1 MRDRVVLREG
11 AFVSIGGEIWQILH
25 VQDFERVLASRVG
38 DGRPEFLAIADLQP
52 PLDTPLDT
60 LVPQEATDPED
71 VPEAAPE
78 DVEERPDAESACSLR
93 IKNRNVRKWSVQSQL
108 SDEQKKV
115 REAAVLEFQALFAI
129 LKTPRRERRKLIAE
143 LRKRFGY
150 NQATAYRRLKIVE
163 VHGTADALLRAV
175 RSDLGESRLTEAVRK
190 TIDDHLKEYRF
201 VQEPKTL
208 PDILELINGKC
219 RKEGWDEISLTTLW
233 SFEQETPLKKK
244 LEAQGQKKK
253 ATDAFRPKAGH
264 LPNNEYPLAIIQV
277 DHTPIQ
283 ICLVDE
289 EDRQPIGDA
298 WLTLVI
304 DTYSRMVLGFY
315 LTFDPPST
323 LSTGLALAH
332 AFLPKD
338 EYLRTQ
344 GVSGEWPC
352 WGFPDVILVDN
363 AAELNG
369 QMMHGARRRYRFIL
383 RDRPV
388 DAPNFGGHVE
398 SAFRTFMYELKSV
411 PGTKF
416 SNPVERGEYDSEG
429 RAIFTIA
436 EFEAFFTEFLVNDY
450 HLHDHSGAG
459 MDGTVPL
466 LKWKQGIFEGDV
478 MPPTG
483 LPDRPGD
490 QKALYIS
497 LMPFKRRTVRNG
509 TIQML
514 DEEYHSGTLTLIGDK
529 VDLTKPLADRKFEIR
544 YDPRNISKVWL
555 YYEPNDSYIEVPFAD
570 LRKGPISLWERDA
583 RKRREGKPA
592 DQFKDQRYESHLRRE
607 EMKATAAKKTKRQR
621 LEDEKARRRA
631 EGALVRPPAAI
642 TKPQNAAPQKQKL
655 DPERL
660 KALRDKVRPAD
671 PHPSAK
677 KGSGDDA

>member
-11 AFVSIGGEIWQILH
+11 ALVSHRGVNWRILH
-25 VQDFERVLASRVG
+25 VPDFERVLAARIG
-38 DGRPEFLAIADLQP
+38 DGRPEFLNITELLP
-52 PLDTPLDT
+52 PLDSEGGEVVGSDSAHADENSD
-60 LVPQEATDPED
+60 VNAASED
-71 VPEAAPE
+71 
-78 DVEERPDAESACSLR
+78 SLYAR
-93 IKNRNVRKWSVQSQL
+93 IKKRQVRKLPSQSEL
-108 SDEQKKV
+108 SEEQKKA
-115 REAAVLEFQALFAI
+115 REAAVLEFQDLMAI
-129 LKTPRRERRKLIAE
+129 LNTPRRERRKLFSA
-143 LRKRFGY
+143 LCKRFGY
-150 NQATAYRRLKIVE
+150 NLGSAYRRLKIVE
-163 VHGTADALLRAV
+163 LQGTADALLPAV
-175 RSDLGESRLTEAVRK
+175 RSDSGEHRLSEEVRR
-190 TIDDHLKEYRF
+190 TINEHLKQYRF

-219 RKEGWDEISLTTLW
+219 RSEGWEEISLATLRRFEQKTTLK
-233 SFEQETPLKKK
+233 EK
-244 LEAQGQKKK
+244 LEAQGKKKK

-264 LPNNEYPLAIIQV
+264 LPYNDYPLSIIQV

-369 QMMHGARRRYRFIL
+369 VMMHGARRRYRFTL

-398 SAFRTFMYELKSV
+398 SAFRTFMYEFKSV

-450 HLHDHSGAG
+450 HLNEHSGAG

-466 LKWKQGIFEGDV
+466 LKWKKGVFEGDV

-483 LPDRPGD
+483 LPDRPSD
-490 QKALYIS
+490 PTALRIS

-509 TIQML
+509 TIQVL
-514 DEEYHSGTLTLIGDK
+514 DEEYHSGALTLIGDK
-529 VDLTKPLADRKFEIR
+529 VDLTKPLQDRQFEVR
-544 YDPRNISKVWL
+544 YDPRNIAKVWL
-555 YYEPNDSYIEVPFAD
+555 YYEANDSYIEVPFAD
-570 LRKGPISLWERDA
+570 LRKRPISLWERDA
-583 RKRREGKPA
+583 RKRRQGKPA
-592 DQFKDQRYESHLRRE
+592 EQFKDQRYESKLRRE
-607 EMKATAAKKTKRQR
+607 AMKVLAAKKTKQKR
-621 LEDEKARRRA
+621 LENEKARHRA
-631 EGALVRPPAAI
+631 QGALVQPPVA
-642 TKPQNAAPQKQKL
+642 TPKPSASAPKKQKL
-655 DPERL
+655 DPDRL
-660 KALRDKVRPAD
+660 KALREKVRPAD
-671 PHPSAK
+671 PYPSAL
-677 KGSGDDA
+677 KGIGDDT

>member
-11 AFVSIGGEIWQILH
+11 ELVSRGGVNWRILH
-25 VQDFERVLASRVG
+25 VQDFERVLAARIG
-38 DGRPEFLAIADLQP
+38 DGRPEFLYITELLP
-52 PLDTPLDT
+52 PLDSECSDVVASDLAQAEVNSD
-60 LVPQEATDPED
+60 ENAASED
-71 VPEAAPE
+71 
-78 DVEERPDAESACSLR
+78 SFFTR
-93 IKNRNVRKWSVQSQL
+93 IKKRQLRTLPSQSEL
-108 SDEQKKV
+108 SDEQKKA
-115 REAAVLEFQALFAI
+115 RETAVLEFQELLAI
-129 LKTPRRERRKLIAE
+129 LKTPRRERRQLISA
-143 LRKRFGY
+143 LCKRFGY
-150 NQATAYRRLKIVE
+150 NLGSAYRRLKIVE
-163 VHGTADALLRAV
+163 VHGTADALLPAV
-175 RSDLGESRLTEAVRK
+175 RSDLGDHRLSEKVCE
-190 TIDDHLKEYRF
+190 TIDEHLKRYRF

-219 RKEGWDEISLTTLW
+219 RKEGWEEISRATLRRFEQKTTLK
-233 SFEQETPLKKK
+233 EK

-264 LPNNEYPLAIIQV
+264 LPYNDYPLSIIQA

-332 AFLPKD
+332 AFLPKE
-338 EYLRTQ
+338 EYLRMQ

-369 QMMHGARRRYRFIL
+369 VMMHGARRRYRFTL

-398 SAFRTFMYELKSV
+398 SAFRTFMYEFKSV

-450 HLHDHSGAG
+450 HLREHSGAG
-459 MDGTVPL
+459 MNGTVPL
-466 LKWKQGIFEGDV
+466 LKWKKGTFEGDV

-483 LPDRPGD
+483 LPDRPSD
-490 QKALYIS
+490 PKALRIS

-509 TIQML
+509 TIQVL
-514 DEEYHSGTLTLIGDK
+514 DEEYHSGALTMIGDK
-529 VDLTKPLADRKFEIR
+529 VDLTKPLQERKFEVR

-555 YYEPNDSYIEVPFAD
+555 YYEPNDSYIEVPFSD
-570 LRKGPISLWERDA
+570 LRKGPVSLWERDA
-583 RKRREGKPA
+583 RRRRQGKPA
-592 DQFKDQRYESHLRRE
+592 EQFQDQRYESHLRRE
-607 EMKATAAKKTKRQR
+607 EMKAAAAKKTKQQR
-621 LEDEKARRRA
+621 LENEKARRRA
-631 EGALVRPPAAI
+631 QGALVQPPTAKTQPAGS
-642 TKPQNAAPQKQKL
+642 KSSKQKV
-655 DPERL
+655 DPEQL
-660 KALRDKVRPAD
+660 KALREKVRPAD
-671 PHPSAK
+671 LNPSAM
-677 KGSGDDA
+677 KGSGDEN

>member
-11 AFVSIGGEIWQILH
+11 ELVSLDGTNWRILH
-25 VQDFERVLASRVG
+25 VEDFERVLAARVG
-38 DGRPEFLAIADLQP
+38 DGRPEFLAIAELQP
-52 PLDTPLDT
+52 S
-60 LVPQEATDPED
+60 VESSMPED
-71 VPEAAPE
+71 ASVFGNDSDSTIE
-78 DVEERPDAESACSLR
+78 DDEEPPDSNSTLSVR
-93 IKNRNVRKWSVQSQL
+93 IKKRQVRKLPAQSDL
-108 SDEQKKV
+108 SGKQKKA
-115 REAAVLEFQALFAI
+115 REAAVLEFQELFAI
-129 LKTPRRERRKLIAE
+129 LKTPRRERRQFISALC
-143 LRKRFGY
+143 KRFGY

-163 VHGTADALLRAV
+163 LHGSADALLRAV
-175 RSDLGESRLTEAVRK
+175 RSDLGNRRLTEEVCK
-190 TIDDHLKEYRF
+190 TIGEYLNKYRF

-219 RKEGWDEISLTTLW
+219 RKEGWDEISITTLRT
-233 SFEQETPLKKK
+233 FEQETPLKEK
-244 LEAQGQKKK
+244 LEAQGRKKE
-253 ATDAFRPKAGH
+253 AMDAFRPKAGH
-264 LPNNEYPLAIIQV
+264 LPYNDYPLAIIQA

-289 EDRQPIGDA
+289 VDRQPIGDA

-332 AFLPKD
+332 AFLPKE
-338 EYLRTQ
+338 EYLRSQ
-344 GVSGEWPC
+344 GISGEWPC

-369 QMMHGARRRYRFIL
+369 QMMHGARRRYRFTL

-398 SAFRTFMYELKSV
+398 SAFRTFMYEFKSV

-429 RAIFTIA
+429 RAIFTIT

-450 HLHDHSGAG
+450 HLREHSGAG
-459 MDGTVPL
+459 MDGTAPL
-466 LKWKQGIFEGDV
+466 LKWKKGIFEGDV
-478 MPPTG
+478 MPPMG
-483 LPDRPGD
+483 LPDRPSD
-490 QKALYIS
+490 PVALRIS

-509 TIQML
+509 TIQIL
-514 DEEYHSGTLTLIGDK
+514 DEEYHSGALTLIGDR
-529 VDLTKPLADRKFEIR
+529 VDLTKPLQDRQFEVR

-555 YYEPNDSYIEVPFAD
+555 YYEPNDNYIEVPFAD
-570 LRKGPISLWERDA
+570 LRKRPISLWERDA
-583 RKRREGKPA
+583 RKRRQGKPA
-592 DQFKDQRYESHLRRE
+592 EQFKDQRYESHLRRE
-607 EMKATAAKKTKRQR
+607 DMKATATKKTKQQR

-631 EGALVRPPAAI
+631 QGALVQPPPAIA
-642 TKPQNAAPQKQKL
+642 KPLAAPQKQRL
-655 DPERL
+655 DSERL

-671 PHPSAK
+671 LNLPAM
-677 KGSGDDA
+677 KGSGDGN

>member
-1 MRDRVVLREG
+1 MRDRVVLRAGEL
-11 AFVSIGGEIWQILH
+11 VSLGGENWRILH
-25 VQDFERVLASRVG
+25 VQDFERVLAARVS
-38 DGRPEFLAIADLQP
+38 DGRPEFLTIAELQP
-52 PLDTPLDT
+52 PVEPS
-60 LVPQEATDPED
+60 
-71 VPEAAPE
+71 APE
-78 DVEERPDAESACSLR
+78 EDSVIANDTEPATEESEEPPDSESALLVR
-93 IKNRNVRKWSVQSQL
+93 IKKRQVRKLPAQSDL
-108 SDEQKKV
+108 SDEQKKT
-115 REAAVLEFQALFAI
+115 RETAVLEFQDLFAI
-129 LKTPRRERRKLIAE
+129 LKTPRRERRKLISE
-143 LRKRFGY
+143 LCKRFGY

-163 VHGTADALLRAV
+163 VHGTADALIRAV
-175 RSDLGESRLTEAVRK
+175 RSDLGDHRLTEDVLK
-190 TIDDHLKEYRF
+190 TVTEHLKKYRF
-201 VQEPKTL
+201 VEAPKTL

-219 RKEGWDEISLTTLW
+219 RKEKWDEISITTLRT
-233 SFEQETPLKKK
+233 FEQETPLKKK
-244 LEAQGQKKK
+244 LESQGQKKK
-253 ATDAFRPKAGH
+253 AADAFRPKAGH
-264 LPNNEYPLAIIQV
+264 LPYNDYPLSIIQV

-289 EDRQPIGDA
+289 VDRQPIGDA

-332 AFLPKD
+332 AFLPKE
-338 EYLRTQ
+338 EYLRAQ
-344 GVSGEWPC
+344 GISGEWPC

-369 QMMHGARRRYRFIL
+369 RMMHGARRRYRFTL

-398 SAFRTFMYELKSV
+398 SAFRTFMYEFKSV

-450 HLHDHSGAG
+450 HLREHSGAG

-466 LKWKQGIFEGDV
+466 LKWKKGIFEGDV

-483 LPDRPGD
+483 LPDRPSD
-490 QKALYIS
+490 PMMLRIS

-509 TIQML
+509 TIQIL
-514 DEEYHSGTLTLIGDK
+514 DEEYHSGALTLIGDK
-529 VDLTKPLADRKFEIR
+529 VDLTKPLEDRLFEVR
-544 YDPRNISKVWL
+544 YDPRNISKVWF

-570 LRKGPISLWERDA
+570 LRKRPISLWERDA
-583 RKRREGKPA
+583 SKRRQGKPA
-592 DQFKDQRYESHLRRE
+592 EQFKDQRYESHLRRE
-607 EMKATAAKKTKRQR
+607 DMKATAAKKTKKQR

-631 EGALVRPPAAI
+631 QNALVQPPAA
-642 TKPQNAAPQKQKL
+642 TPKSSGSAPQKRKL

-671 PHPSAK
+671 PYPPTMK
-677 KGSGDDA
+677 DSGDGN

>member
-1 MRDRVVLREG
+1 MHDRIVLRDGEL
-11 AFVSIGGEIWQILH
+11 VSHAGENWRIVQVTDWQRLLAAR
-25 VQDFERVLASRVG
+25 VRDGWLDFL
-38 DGRPEFLAIADLQP
+38 PIAELKP
-52 PLDTPLDT
+52 PLMSLECESTPSSNGSAEKPPSDDAVASDRPGSGQHKSIRERRIRQLPAEGNLT
-60 LVPQEATDPED
+60 EKQIEA
-71 VPEAAPE
+71 
-78 DVEERPDAESACSLR
+78 
-93 IKNRNVRKWSVQSQL
+93 RNQ
-108 SDEQKKV
+108 
-115 REAAVLEFQALFAI
+115 AVLEFQDGMAI
-129 LKTPRRERRKLIAE
+129 LKAPLGERRKLIAA
-143 LRKRFGY
+143 LCKRFGY
-150 NQATAYRRLKIVE
+150 NQASAYRRLQIIK
-163 VHGTADALLRAV
+163 VHGTADALMRAV
-175 RSDLGESRLTEAVRK
+175 RSDLNKIRLSDEVVK
-190 TIDDHLKEYRF
+190 TIREHLQEFRF
-201 VQEPKTL
+201 VAEPKTI

-219 RKEGWDEISLTTLW
+219 RQNGWDEISEPTLRK
-233 SFEQETPLKKK
+233 FENELPLKKK
-244 LEAQGQKKK
+244 LEAQGRKKE
-253 ATDAFRPKAGH
+253 AADAFRSKAGH
-264 LPNNEYPLAIIQV
+264 LPCNDYPLAIVQV

-289 EDRQPIGDA
+289 VDRKPIGDA

-332 AFLPKD
+332 AFLPKE

-369 QMMHGARRRYRFIL
+369 RMMHGARRRYRFTL

-388 DAPNFGGHVE
+388 GSPNFGGHVE
-398 SAFRTFMYELKSV
+398 SAFRTFMYEFKSV

-436 EFEAFFTEFLVNDY
+436 EFEAFFTEFLVNGY
-450 HLHDHSGAG
+450 HLRPHSGDG
-459 MDGTVPL
+459 MDGSVPQ

-483 LPDRPGD
+483 LPDRPAD
-490 QKALYIS
+490 TLALRIS

-509 TIQML
+509 TVHIL
-514 DEEYHSGTLTLIGDK
+514 DEEYHSGALTLIGDAIN
-529 VDLTKPLADRKFEIR
+529 LNKPLEDRLFEVR
-544 YDPRNISKVWL
+544 YDPRNISRVWL
-555 YYEPNDSYIEVPFAD
+555 YYESNDTYIELPFAD

-583 RKRREGKPA
+583 RKKRRGDPSA
-592 DQFKDQRYESHLRRE
+592 QFKDQRYESHLRRE
-607 EMKATAAKKTKRQR
+607 EMKGEAFKKTKAQR

-631 EGALVRPPAAI
+631 QGALVQPPPPARKANNPAS
-642 TKPQNAAPQKQKL
+642 TKLGL

-660 KALRDKVRPAD
+660 KALREKVRPAV
-671 PHPSAK
+671 PVIPST
-677 KGSGDDA
+677 GGNGDES

>member
-11 AFVSIGGEIWQILH
+11 ELVSFGGVNWRILH
-25 VQDFERVLASRVG
+25 VQDFERVLAARIS
-38 DGRPEFLAIADLQP
+38 DGRPEFLNIAELLP
-52 PLDTPLDT
+52 PLDSEGRDVAASDSAPTNENADDN
-60 LVPQEATDPED
+60 AASED
-71 VPEAAPE
+71 SF
-78 DVEERPDAESACSLR
+78 SAR
-93 IKNRNVRKWSVQSQL
+93 IKKRQVRQLPSQSEL
-108 SDEQKKV
+108 SDEQKKA
-115 REAAVLEFQALFAI
+115 REAAVLEFQDLLAI
-129 LKTPRRERRKLIAE
+129 LKMPRRERRQLIS
-143 LRKRFGY
+143 LLCKRFGY
-150 NQATAYRRLKIVE
+150 NQASAYRRLKIVE
-163 VHGTADALLRAV
+163 IHGTADALLPAV
-175 RSDLGESRLTEAVRK
+175 RSDLGDHRLSEKVRE
-190 TIDDHLKEYRF
+190 TIDEHLKKYRF

-219 RKEGWDEISLTTLW
+219 RKEGWEEISRATLRRFEQKTTLK
-233 SFEQETPLKKK
+233 EK

-264 LPNNEYPLAIIQV
+264 LPYNDYPLSIIQV

-298 WLTLVI
+298 WLTLII

-332 AFLPKD
+332 AFLPKE
-338 EYLRTQ
+338 EYLRSQ

-369 QMMHGARRRYRFIL
+369 VMMHGARRRYRFTL

-398 SAFRTFMYELKSV
+398 SAFRTFMYEFKSV

-450 HLHDHSGAG
+450 HLNEHSGAG

-466 LKWKQGIFEGDV
+466 LKWKKGIFEGDV

-483 LPDRPGD
+483 LPDRPSD
-490 QKALYIS
+490 PTALRIS

-514 DEEYHSGTLTLIGDK
+514 DEEYHSGALTLIGDK
-529 VDLTKPLADRKFEIR
+529 VDLTKPLQDRQFEAR
-544 YDPRNISKVWL
+544 YDPRNISKIWL
-555 YYEPNDSYIEVPFAD
+555 YYESNDSYIEVPFAD
-570 LRKGPISLWERDA
+570 LRKKPISLWERDA
-583 RKRREGKPA
+583 RKRRQGKPA
-592 DQFKDQRYESHLRRE
+592 EQFKDQRYESKLRRE
-607 EMKATAAKKTKRQR
+607 DMKATAAKKTKQQR

-631 EGALVRPPAAI
+631 QGALVQPPVAVA
-642 TKPQNAAPQKQKL
+642 KPSGSAPQKQKL

-660 KALRDKVRPAD
+660 KALREKVRPAD
-671 PHPSAK
+671 PHPSEL
-677 KGSGDDA
+677 KGTGDDT

>member
-11 AFVSIGGEIWQILH
+11 ALVSIDGVNWRILH

-38 DGRPEFLAIADLQP
+38 DGRPEFLTIAKLQP
-52 PLDTPLDT
+52 PLEPSG
-60 LVPQEATDPED
+60 PEEAPVSED
-71 VPEAAPE
+71 AAKPATE
-78 DVEERPDAESACSLR
+78 RVEERTDSQSACSQR
-93 IKNRNVRKWSVQSQL
+93 IKNRKIRKLPAQSDL
-108 SDEQKKV
+108 SEEQKKA
-115 REAAVLEFQALFAI
+115 REASVLEFQALLAI

-143 LRKRFGY
+143 LRNSFGY

-190 TIDDHLKEYRF
+190 TIDDYLKEFRF
-201 VQEPKTL
+201 VLEPKTL

-233 SFEQETPLKKK
+233 SFEQETSLKEK

-253 ATDAFRPKAGH
+253 AIDAFRPKAGH
-264 LPNNEYPLAIIQV
+264 LPSNDYPLAIIQV

-283 ICLVDE
+283 ICFVDE
-289 EDRQPIGDA
+289 EERQPIGDA

-315 LTFDPPST
+315 VTFDPPST

-338 EYLRTQ
+338 EYLRIQ

-398 SAFRTFMYELKSV
+398 SAFRTFMYEFKSV
-411 PGTKF
+411 QGTKF
-416 SNPVERGEYDSEG
+416 SNPVERGQYDSEG

-450 HLHDHSGAG
+450 HLSEHSGAG

-490 QKALYIS
+490 PRALRIS

-514 DEEYHSGTLTLIGDK
+514 DEDYHSGALTLIGDK
-529 VDLTKPLADRKFEIR
+529 VDLTKPLADRKFEVR

-555 YYEPNDSYIEVPFAD
+555 YYKSNDSYVEVPFAD

-583 RKRREGKPA
+583 RKRRQGKPA
-592 DQFKDQRYESHLRRE
+592 EQFKDQRYESHLRRE

-621 LEDEKARRRA
+621 LENEKARRRA
-631 EGALVRPPAAI
+631 EGALVQPPAI

>member
-1 MRDRVVLREG
+1 MLDRVTLREG
-11 AFVSIGGEIWQILH
+11 ALVSHRGVNWRIQH
-25 VQDFERVLASRVG
+25 VPDFERVLATRVG
-38 DGRPEFLAIADLQP
+38 DGRLDFLAITELQP
-52 PLDTPLDT
+52 PVDSPPL
-60 LVPQEATDPED
+60 
-71 VPEAAPE
+71 AADSTSPTE
-78 DVEERPDAESACSLR
+78 LAESADERVSTSTSESAISNQLKKR
-93 IKNRNVRKWSVQSQL
+93 KVRQLPAQSELTDKERQA
-108 SDEQKKV
+108 
-115 REAAVLEFQALFAI
+115 REAAVLEFQELLKI
-129 LKTPRRERRKLIAE
+129 LRVPRSERREMIGALCKQF
-143 LRKRFGY
+143 KY
-150 NQATAYRRLKIVE
+150 NQATAYRRLKIAE
-163 VHGTADALLRAV
+163 TEGTADALLRAV
-175 RSDLGESRLTEAVRK
+175 RSDLGNHRLSEDVRK
-190 TIDDHLKEYRF
+190 TIDEHLNKYRF
-201 VQEPKTL
+201 VPTPKTL

-219 RKEGWDEISLTTLW
+219 RQEGWDEISLSTLRMFEQKTTL
-233 SFEQETPLKKK
+233 KDK
-244 LEAQGQKKK
+244 LELQGRKKK

-264 LPNNEYPLAIIQV
+264 LPYNDYPLSIIQV

-332 AFLPKD
+332 AFLPKE
-338 EYLRTQ
+338 EYLRSQ

-369 QMMHGARRRYRFIL
+369 QMMHGARRRYRFTL

-398 SAFRTFMYELKSV
+398 SAFRTFMYEFKSV

-429 RAIFTIA
+429 RAIFTIN

-450 HLHDHSGAG
+450 HLREHSGAG

-466 LKWKQGIFEGDV
+466 LKWKKGVFEGDI

-483 LPDRPGD
+483 LPDRPSD
-490 QKALYIS
+490 PTALRIS

-514 DEEYHSGTLTLIGDK
+514 DEEYHSGALTLIGDG
-529 VDLTKPLADRKFEIR
+529 VDLTKPLHDRLFEVR
-544 YDPRNISKVWL
+544 YDPRNISRVWL
-555 YYEPNDSYIEVPFAD
+555 YYESNDSYIEVPFAD

-583 RKRREGKPA
+583 RKRRLGKPA
-592 DQFKDQRYESHLRRE
+592 EQFKDQRYESHLRRE
-607 EMKATAAKKTKRQR
+607 EMKATAGKKTKQQR
-621 LEDEKARRRA
+621 LEQEKARRRA
-631 EGALVRPPAAI
+631 QGALVQPPTVKTKTAAS
-642 TKPQNAAPQKQKL
+642 APQKKKL
-655 DPERL
+655 DPDRL

-671 PHPSAK
+671 PHPSPK
-677 KGSGDDA
+677 KGHVDDD